1 MGFPVVGKNLA
12 VGSDGDG
19 GIVSE
24 EMARAVRRVGRRGW
38 RVEFWIAAS
47 YYASI
52 PRGYGSGPG
61 GRKAG
66 GSRLEVR

>member
-1 MGFPVVGKNLA
+1 MGKDLPIR
-12 VGSDGDG
+12 SDGDG

-24 EMARAVRRVGRRGW
+24 EVARVVRRIGRGRW
-38 RVEFWIAAS
+38 RVEFWVADGH
-47 YYASI
+47 YAII
-52 PRGYGSGPG
+52 PRSYGFGPG